1 MKLSLPAR
9 ALLFALHAHEGQ
21 TRKYTGEPY
30 IVHPIAV
37 ADLVSTVSS
46 DEQTIAA
53 AYLHDVIEDTHGSE
67 DAARRAVL
75 DSFGDDVT
83 RLVDELTDVFTK
95 ARYPKLNRAARKEKE
110 RERLAGVSFQAK
122 TIKLADVACNSH
134 DIARQNSTFAP
145 VYLKE
150 KEAFL
155 EVLGDGHPDLFRL
168 AVDTVREARELIE
181 LAHRP
186 EASSRT

>member
-9 ALLFALHAHEGQ
+9 ALLFALNAHEGQ

-37 ADLVSTVSS
+37 ADLVSRVTS
-46 DEQTIAA
+46 DETTLAA

-67 DAARRAVL
+67 DVAREALL
-75 DSFGDDVT
+75 DSFGDVVT
-83 RLVDELTDVFTK
+83 RLVDELTDVYTK
-95 ARYPKLNRAARKEKE
+95 ARYPKLNRAARKAKE
-110 RERLAGVSFQAK
+110 RERLAGTSFEAK
-122 TIKLADVACNSH
+122 TIKLADVACNSY

-155 EVLGDGHPDLFRL
+155 EVLGDGHPELFRL
-168 AVDTVREARELIE
+168 AEETVREARELIE
-181 LAHRP
+181 AAHRP
-186 EASSRT
+186 RTG